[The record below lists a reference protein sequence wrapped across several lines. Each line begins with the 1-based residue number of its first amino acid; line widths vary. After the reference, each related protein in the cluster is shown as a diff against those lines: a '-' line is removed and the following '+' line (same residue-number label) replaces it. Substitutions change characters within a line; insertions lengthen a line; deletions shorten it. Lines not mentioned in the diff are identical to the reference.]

1 MLRLEVKS
9 KVTVEPAS
17 SLLKIPALMS
27 AIEKVSLS
35 LFAACEL
42 PVGYIP
48 EPSLAKGKAPA
59 LLKFVLYRK
68 FLLSVSTT
76 STPNKIVC
84 VAEPNSSS
92 FTKLAEIIKF
102 SLVVGSLYPSKA
114 TSSRVAL

>member
-35 LFAACEL
+35 FLPACEL
-42 PVGYIP
+42 SAANIP
-48 EPSLAKGKAPA
+48 AASLAKGKAPA
-59 LLKFVLYRK
+59 LVKYVLYRK

-84 VAEPNSSS
+84 VAETNSSS

-102 SLVVGSLYPSKA
+102 SLVVGSRYPSKA
-114 TSSRVAL
+114 TS